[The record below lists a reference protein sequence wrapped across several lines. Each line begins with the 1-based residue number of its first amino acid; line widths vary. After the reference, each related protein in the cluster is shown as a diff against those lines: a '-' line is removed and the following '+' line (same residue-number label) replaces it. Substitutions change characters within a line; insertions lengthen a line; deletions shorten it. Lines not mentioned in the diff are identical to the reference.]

1 MSYFLYCL
9 VKKENIIIA
18 SLFFL
23 LSWQEFAISLIWTS
37 PGSAYAYRYL
47 MNLAP
52 LGVLFLCYMYK
63 IMILNILMVI

>member
-37 PGSAYAYRYL
+37 LVQP
-47 MNLAP
+47 MP
-52 LGVLFLCYMYK
+52 
-63 IMILNILMVI
+63 IDIL